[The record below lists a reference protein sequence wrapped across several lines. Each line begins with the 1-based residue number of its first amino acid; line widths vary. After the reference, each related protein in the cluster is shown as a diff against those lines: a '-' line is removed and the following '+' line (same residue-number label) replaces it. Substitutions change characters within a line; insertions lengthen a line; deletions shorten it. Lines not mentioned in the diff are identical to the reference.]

1 MSGGLGGKWLHD
13 AISPDLIELHRINR
27 VFFSGQTK
35 YQKVDVVETGSY
47 GLTLL
52 LDGKI
57 QSAERDEFV
66 YHDALVHP
74 AMTTHPMPEK
84 VFIGGGGEG
93 ATLREVLHHQSVKR
107 AVMVDID
114 QAVVEISKRYLPA
127 WSNGAFRDPR
137 ADVIYADAR
146 KYLEETKER
155 FDVIVLDFPDPLEGG
170 PAYLLFTKEFYTMLG
185 KRLAPGGIVSLQAGD
200 ASYTN
205 CATFLAVINTLKAVF
220 PIVRPYAIHVPSF
233 TGPWGFA
240 AASFELDPLKLTP
253 EAVDQRLEERLARP
267 PKCYDG
273 LCHQGMFALP
283 KHLRQ
288 KLSVARRII
297 RDKRPQYTY

>member
-74 AMTTHPMPEK
+74 VMITHPGPEK

-93 ATLREVLHHQSVKR
+93 ATLREVLSHKTVKR
-107 AVMVDID
+107 VVMVDID

-127 WSNGAFRDPR
+127 WSNGAFKDTR
-137 ADVIYADAR
+137 AEVIYTDAR

-170 PAYLLFTKEFYTMLG
+170 PAYLLFTREFYTMLS
-185 KRLAPGGIVSLQAGD
+185 KRLAPGGIISLQAGD

-205 CATFLAVINTLKAVF
+205 CATFLAVVNTLKAVF
-220 PIVRPYAIHVPSF
+220 PVVRPYAIHVPSF

-240 AASFELDPLKLTP
+240 AASFKLDPLKLTP
-253 EAVDQRLEERLARP
+253 EVVDQRLEERLASL

-273 LCHQGMFALP
+273 LCHQSMFSQP
-283 KHLRQ
+283 RHLRQ
-288 KLSVARRII
+288 KLAAARRII